1 MITCGAGRR
10 KRCDDADLD
19 SAPVRPETWHMVSET
34 EFNELIELLRDFI
47 RHEVMPAEAGIDET
61 DEIPPRLIAQA
72 KEMGLYGY
80 ALPSEFGGLGLSV
93 RQQVLLTI
101 ELGYTSPAFRSLF
114 GTNNGIAGQVL
125 VMGGTDSQ
133 RKQWLPRLASGEVVA
148 SFALTEPDAGSDP
161 SSLVTSA
168 VPDGDGWVID
178 GLKRYIT
185 NAPAADV
192 FMVFARTDPEA
203 PRGKG
208 IGVFIVPASLAGV
221 SVAAKDHKMGQ
232 AGAWTA
238 DVSFSGVRVPR
249 EALVGEAAAAGYA
262 TAMKSLAHGR
272 LVIAGM
278 CVGVAARLIDESV
291 TYARERTQGGHPIG
305 EYQLVQAMLADS
317 KTEYLAARA
326 LVLDAAE
333 RYEAGTDRRLS
344 PSAAKYFASEAV
356 GRIADRAV
364 QIHGGSGYIRGI
376 PVERLYRDVRLFR
389 IYEGTSQIQQLVI
402 AREML
407 R

>member
-1 MITCGAGRR
+1 
-10 KRCDDADLD
+10 
-19 SAPVRPETWHMVSET
+19 MVSET

-47 RHEVMPAEAGIDET
+47 RREVMPAEAGIDET
-61 DEIPPRLIAQA
+61 DEIPARLIAQA

-125 VMGGTDSQ
+125 VMGGTDEQ
-133 RKQWLPRLASGEVVA
+133 RKQWLPRLATGEVVA

-168 VPDGDGWVID
+168 VADGDGWVID

-208 IGVFIVPASLAGV
+208 IGVFIVPAGLAGV

-262 TAMKSLAHGR
+262 TAMRSLAHGR

-291 TYARERTQGGHPIG
+291 SYARERTQGGHKIG

-317 KTEYLAARA
+317 QTEYLAARA
-326 LVLDAAE
+326 LVLDAADQ
-333 RYEAGTDRRLS
+333 YEAGTDRRLA

-407 R
+407 K

>member
-1 MITCGAGRR
+1 
-10 KRCDDADLD
+10 
-19 SAPVRPETWHMVSET
+19 MVSET

-47 RHEVMPAEAGIDET
+47 RREVMPAEAGIDES
-61 DEIPPRLIAQA
+61 DEIPARLIAQA

-80 ALPSEFGGLGLSV
+80 ALPTEYGGLGLSV

-125 VMGGTDSQ
+125 VMGGTDQQ

-168 VPDGDGWVID
+168 VADGDGWVID

-185 NAPAADV
+185 NAPAADL
-192 FMVFARTDPEA
+192 FMVFARTDPQA

-208 IGVFIVPASLAGV
+208 IGVFIVPSGLAGV

-238 DVSFSGVRVPR
+238 DVSFSGVQVPR

-262 TAMKSLAHGR
+262 TAMRSLAHGR

-278 CVGVAARLIDESV
+278 CVGVAQRLIDESV
-291 TYARERTQGGHPIG
+291 SYARERTQGGHPIG

-317 KTEYLAARA
+317 QTEYLAARA

-333 RYEAGTDRRLS
+333 RYEAGTDRRLG

-407 R
+407 K

>member
-1 MITCGAGRR
+1 
-10 KRCDDADLD
+10 
-19 SAPVRPETWHMVSET
+19 MVST
-34 EFNELIELLRDFI
+34 SEFDELIEVLRDFI
-47 RHEVMPAEAGIDET
+47 RREVMPAEAGIDES
-61 DEIPPRLIAQA
+61 DEIPDRLISQA

-93 RQQVLLTI
+93 GQQVLVTM

-125 VMGGTDSQ
+125 VLAGTEEQ
-133 RKQWLPRLASGEVVA
+133 RKHWLPRLASGEVVA

-161 SSLVTSA
+161 SRLVTSA
-168 VPDGDGWVID
+168 VPVSGPDGDGWVID

-192 FMVFARTDPEA
+192 FMVFARTDPAA
-203 PRGKG
+203 PPGRG
-208 IGVFIVPASLAGV
+208 IGVFIVPARLDGV
-221 SVAAKDHKMGQ
+221 SVAARDHKMGQ

-238 DVSFSGVRVPR
+238 DVVFSGVRVPGD
-249 EALVGEAAAAGYA
+249 ALVGEAAAAGYA
-262 TAMKSLAHGR
+262 TAMRSLAHGR
-272 LVIAGM
+272 LIIAAM
-278 CVGVAARLIDESV
+278 CTGVMARLIDESV
-291 TYARERTQGGHPIG
+291 TYARERSQGGHPIAD
-305 EYQLVQAMLADS
+305 YQLVQAMLADS
-317 KTEYLAARA
+317 QTEYMAARA
-326 LVLDAAE
+326 LVLDAAA
-333 RYEAGTDRRLS
+333 RYDAGADRRLA

-364 QIHGGSGYIRGI
+364 QIHGGSGYMRGV